1 MQISW
6 HAGVFHLLYDVDV
19 PLQDMDIGVA
29 EAGPVQLPPAEQ
41 VVTQHIVLSQ
51 AVHDTLQ
58 EHAVF
63 LRQQGR
69 LGSCVGFMDF
79 TLVSQQIVLSHAVH
93 DTLQEHAVF
102 LRQQGRVF
110 FFFYGSYITAKGL
123 VICWSVHQLSSSF
136 VPCRPV

>member
-69 LGSCVGFMDF
+69 
-79 TLVSQQIVLSHAVH
+79 
-93 DTLQEHAVF
+93 
-102 LRQQGRVF
+102 VF